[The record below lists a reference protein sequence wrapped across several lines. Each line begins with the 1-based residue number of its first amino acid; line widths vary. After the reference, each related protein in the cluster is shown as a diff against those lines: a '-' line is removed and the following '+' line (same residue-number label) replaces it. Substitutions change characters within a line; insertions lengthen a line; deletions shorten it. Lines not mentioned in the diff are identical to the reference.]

1 MRWSEALGSPS
12 RRRPL
17 RLRNSFPDPMTTL
30 KARLSSSFGPLWQSV
45 GRGSA
50 ALAVATIV
58 GGALVYMAT
67 PLVTHVFDP
76 AALGDY
82 GVYLSIVAF
91 LSAVASRKYEET
103 IALPSK
109 DDDAWRLVRSV
120 IANAVRF
127 CLMLT
132 AVLAIAFAARAVGLW
147 HGHLPVVLWVVPV
160 GIFFAVAQAVMLR
173 WVVRHESYSPL
184 VRARIAQGGSMAAGQ
199 PALGLATGL
208 TTGAAGA
215 IPLAAGDALSTGIG
229 FYMMTKGPHGAR
241 SLRQLIGFERD
252 QVLLRRYRP
261 FMTAGLPASLM
272 NTFTLQI
279 PLLVIAWI
287 YGSADAGQFALA
299 QRLVVTPIAVI
310 TSAVTIVLIRQSA
323 IRMKDPASVRQ
334 MFSRTSM
341 LLALLGLPLLFL
353 VVVDVGPAGHVAPR
367 SPSGPPPP
375 RCLRPLAF
383 LYFTNLVTT
392 PWSAAVD
399 SAQRQDVFLLRESVR
414 LVLVGGAAVFVAVTE
429 PSAQF
434 AVEIISV
441 PSGRSPTS
449 GTTSS
454 ARGRSITLGTSR
466 LWTSPTRV
474 EGSGDGAGRRR
485 RTPQDPPPSAMGP
498 GTPVRGV
505 GRARNVAG
513 LRRPVHRTRSRRHGD
528 LPSPARRDG
537 RPRRGIVRTG

>member
-1 MRWSEALGSPS
+1 
-12 RRRPL
+12 
-17 RLRNSFPDPMTTL
+17 MTTL
-30 KARLSSSFGPLWQSV
+30 KERLSSSFGPLWQSV

-199 PALGLATGL
+199 PALGIATGL

-229 FYMMTKGPHGAR
+229 FYMMTRGPHGAR
-241 SLRQLIGFERD
+241 SLRQLIGFQRD
-252 QVLLRRYRP
+252 QVMLRRYRP

-353 VVVDVGPAGHVAPR
+353 VVVDVGPLVTSLLGAQWAPAAEM
-367 SPSGPPPP
+367 
-375 RCLRPLAF
+375 LRPLAF

-434 AVEIISV
+434 AVEILCAVGAVSYIWYYFVCSWALDHPRNLEAV
-441 PSGRSPTS
+441 DEPHPSGGER
-449 GTTSS
+449 
-454 ARGRSITLGTSR
+454 
-466 LWTSPTRV
+466 
-474 EGSGDGAGRRR
+474 
-485 RTPQDPPPSAMGP
+485 
-498 GTPVRGV
+498 
-505 GRARNVAG
+505 
-513 LRRPVHRTRSRRHGD
+513 
-528 LPSPARRDG
+528 
-537 RPRRGIVRTG
+537 